1 VVDWLAAT
9 FLVGHYTLLSILCIF
24 GLHRFYL
31 TFGARHHYRRPE
43 PKTNLKNLPRLTVQ
57 LPLYNEKFVAKRL
70 IDAAVALDYPKHLLQ
85 IQVLDDSTDETKAL
99 VKQAV
104 ATYRDQGFDI
114 EQVLRDDRSGYK
126 AGAMADAFGDVKGEF
141 IAVFDA
147 DFVPAP
153 DLLLQMIEHFADP
166 EVGMVQAQWDYL
178 NRDSSL
184 LTKVQGL
191 MLDAHFGVEQSAR
204 FARDVFFNFNGTA
217 GLWRRSAIEQAGG
230 WQADTITEDLDLSYR
245 AQLLGWRFT
254 YLRNVRC
261 LSELPA
267 DMSAYK
273 TQQHRWTKGGIEV
286 MLKLWRQIWLA
297 PIKLSTRL
305 EASLHLASNL
315 THLLILVDCVF
326 FLIPAVMLRQNIL
339 PYPPLWV
346 DLLMFCFGGLSHL
359 YFYLSAQQILGR
371 SVIDHLLLVPAL
383 MSVTIGLSR
392 SNGSGILEALAG
404 HKSGFVRTP
413 KLGVAQSAG
422 SSNPSSYFSQ
432 ISVSGDILECA
443 LGALYLF
450 ASVWCIVNNVFLA
463 LPFLLMFTFGFLYT
477 GTTSLRERLAPTVA
491 QQQEFLTPTNVQRHP
506 TSQIQVEER
515 AVTEA
520 NCPS

>member
-1 VVDWLAAT
+1 MVDWIAAT
-9 FLVGHYTLLSILCIF
+9 FLVGHYVLLSVLCVF

-31 TFGARHHYRRPE
+31 TFGALRSYKKPHP
-43 PKTNLKNLPRLTVQ
+43 TGQFQDLPHLTVQ
-57 LPLYNEKFVAKRL
+57 LPLYNEKYVAERL
-70 IDAAVALDYPKHLLQ
+70 IDAAIALDYPRDLLQ
-85 IQVLDDSTDETKAL
+85 IQVLDDSTDETRSL
-99 VKQAV
+99 VAESV
-104 ATYRDQGFDI
+104 AHYRNQGFDI
-114 EQVLRDDRSGYK
+114 EQVLRNDRSGYK
-126 AGAMADAFGDVKGEF
+126 AGAMACAFDAVKGEF

-153 DLLLQMIEHFADP
+153 DVLLKMIHHFTDP
-166 EVGMVQAQWDYL
+166 EIGMVQAQWDYL
-178 NRDSSL
+178 NRDRSL
-184 LTKVQGL
+184 LTRTQGL

-217 GLWRRSAIEQAGG
+217 GLWRKTAIEQAGG
-230 WQADTITEDLDLSYR
+230 WHADTITEDLDLSYR
-245 AQLLGWRFT
+245 AQLLGWKFS
-254 YLRNVRC
+254 YLRDVRC

-286 MLKLWRQIWLA
+286 MLKLWRQIWQA
-297 PIKLSTRL
+297 PIKLRTQL

-315 THLLILVDCVF
+315 THLIILIDCVL

-346 DLLMFCFGGLSHL
+346 DLVMFCFGGLSHL
-359 YFYLSAQQILGR
+359 YFYLSAQRILGR
-371 SVIDHLLLVPAL
+371 SVIEHLLLVPML

-392 SNGSGILEALAG
+392 SNGTGILEALTG

-413 KLGVAQSAG
+413 KLGAAQAPDSTKSG
-422 SSNPSSYFSQ
+422 SYFSR
-432 ISVSGDILECA
+432 ISFSGDLVECG
-443 LGALYLF
+443 LGGIYLF
-450 ASVWCIVNNVFLA
+450 ASLWCIVNGVFLA

-477 GTTSLRERLAPTVA
+477 GTSSLRERLEQAD
-491 QQQEFLTPTNVQRHP
+491 
-506 TSQIQVEER
+506 TSGSLSNAEVK
-515 AVTEA
+515 AEA